1 MRYTRPGLL
10 NLWIR
15 PGRGGIILV
24 VAVIAGFLLH
34 TPIDHASGGDASY
47 WLGLSR
53 EGMFRGAVWQPLT
66 FWLVHG
72 SPMHLLFNAFLLFI
86 LSRPVE
92 HEVGTRRFWILA
104 GASQLA
110 GAAIW
115 LLWSHRLC
123 IGASG
128 IVFALIGA
136 FVALGPHRPVL
147 LFFVLEMPAYV
158 LGVGLLVIQLVV
170 MVANPGSDTAH
181 IVHLAGGFTG
191 FLMFWP
197 PVRAWFGERTRDVRI
212 RKRRLRV
219 IEGGAAGGTGASGAD
234 VDALLDKIAREGM
247 ASLTARERAQLE
259 AASRERNKR

>member
-1 MRYTRPGLL
+1 MRYARPGLL

-24 VAVIAGFLLH
+24 VAVIVAFLLH
-34 TPIDHASGGDASY
+34 TPIDHATGGDASY

-53 EGMFRGAVWQPLT
+53 AGLRRGAIWQPLT

-92 HEVGTRRFWILA
+92 HEVSTRRFWILA

-110 GAAIW
+110 GAAAW
-115 LLWSHRLC
+115 LLWGPGLC
-123 IGASG
+123 VGASG

-147 LFFVLEMPAYV
+147 LFFVLEMPAWC

-170 MVANPGSDTAH
+170 MVATPDSQTAH

-197 PVRAWFGERTRDVRI
+197 PVRAWFGDRTRDVRI

-219 IEGGAAGGTGASGAD
+219 IEGGGGEGSAAAD

-259 AASRERNKR
+259 AASRARKQR